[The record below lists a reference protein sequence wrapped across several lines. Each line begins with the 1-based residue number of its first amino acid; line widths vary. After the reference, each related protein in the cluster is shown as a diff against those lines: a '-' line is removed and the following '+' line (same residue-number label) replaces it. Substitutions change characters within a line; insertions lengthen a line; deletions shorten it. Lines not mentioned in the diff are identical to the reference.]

1 MIPMIPMIPMIRA
14 FLQRLKLLAWGP
26 PASEV
31 DEELSFHIEQS
42 VACNMAAGMSADQ
55 ARRRA
60 LVEFGGRAR
69 AREQCHQA
77 RPGWWLGSLARDFRF
92 AARLLIKSP
101 GYTATSVVTL
111 TLAIGANTAIF
122 GLIYALLL
130 RNLPVDR
137 PDQIAEIKLQL
148 VSPASGPEPPSAELA
163 GRIFDAVAA
172 GQHVFSQ
179 MCAWRAVELSL
190 RESAGTRPV
199 YAAMLSGGCFKML
212 GLHPALGRLFTDA
225 DDQPGGG
232 REGYPVV
239 LAYDYWRTHLGADPA
254 IVGRV
259 LDFEGTKG
267 VVVGVLRPGFESV
280 NVGDRPRIYVASEM
294 TSKEERH
301 GFGGL
306 YFVLARLKDGGSFAG
321 AQAEISAVFNAWMI
335 AEKHSF
341 FTFSQGK
348 LESAKQAHLLA
359 VPGRTGMSYMRSAY
373 ERPLYLVEGMVG
385 LSLIVACAYLAML
398 AATRGL
404 SRRKELAVRIALGA
418 SRTRVAGQ
426 LCAESVLVALAGS
439 LLGMLFAWAAG
450 KAIVAM
456 LNQGNSGAPLE
467 LHLAPDGIV
476 LAFTLGLSVFTVLL
490 FGVGPAWRATRLDP
504 ATDIKEAGLSQ
515 MPPKQGP
522 LGRWLVP
529 VQIGFSL
536 VIVAMAALMGTT
548 MSRLMAIDPGF
559 RASGLFF
566 VSADFRERAEAA
578 AKATKSANK
587 AEGNDADK
595 RKIPTALYAAL
606 LERIRNAPGIEAAS
620 IAQSYQMSGGD
631 LYIVSASSILPSGQ
645 VRKDDSLIDLS
656 VSPGYFKTLGIP
668 VLGGRDFS
676 SGAHEGAPH
685 VCILSRSAAEYFFP
699 HQNAVGK
706 MLTQK
711 SAGKDTSIQVVG
723 VVGDTLYNG
732 LRDSAPRLIY
742 LPYLSAAGWDPRVQ
756 IAVRASDRASGIAAV
771 RAAFGE
777 LAPDVGLDE
786 PVMMSDLVSGSVGR
800 ERLVAVLAGFFAV
813 LTLTL
818 TAIGIYGLMSY
829 GVLRRRKEIGIRMAL
844 GASRASVARLV
855 VDQAMWLVLPGLALG
870 AIGIWA
876 GTRLLGTL
884 LFGVKPLDPW
894 MSAAS
899 FALLLGCALAACA
912 IPAWR
917 ASSVDP
923 LESLRLD

>member
-1 MIPMIPMIPMIRA
+1 MIPMIRA
-14 FLQRLKLLAWGP
+14 FLQRLKLLVWGP

-92 AARLLIKSP
+92 AARLLVKSP
-101 GYTATSVVTL
+101 GYAVTSVVTL

-130 RNLPVDR
+130 RSLPVER
-137 PDQIAEIKLQL
+137 PDRIAEIKLQL
-148 VSPASGPEPPSAELA
+148 VSPTSGPAAPSAALA
-163 GRIFDAVAA
+163 GRIFDRVAA
-172 GQHVFSQ
+172 GQHAFSQ
-179 MCAWRAVELSL
+179 MCAWRAADLNL

-199 YAAMLSGGCFKML
+199 HAAMLSGGCFQML
-212 GLHPALGRLFTDA
+212 GLHPALGRLFTAA

-294 TSKEERH
+294 TSNEERH
-301 GFGGL
+301 GFGGI
-306 YFVLARLKDGGSFAG
+306 YFVLARLKDEESLAR
-321 AQAEISAVFNAWMI
+321 AQAEIEALFNAWMI
-335 AEKHSF
+335 AEKPSF
-341 FTFSQGK
+341 FTFSEGK
-348 LESAKQAHLLA
+348 LENSKQAHLLA
-359 VPGRTGMSYMRSAY
+359 VPGRTGLSYMRSAY

-385 LSLIVACAYLAML
+385 LSLVVACAYLAML

-404 SRRKELAVRIALGA
+404 SRRRELAVRIALGA
-418 SRTRVAGQ
+418 SRARVAGQ
-426 LCAESVLVALAGS
+426 LCAESVLVAGTGS

-450 KAIVAM
+450 KSIVAM
-456 LNQGNSGAPLE
+456 LNQGHSGAPLE

-504 ATDIKEAGLSQ
+504 ATDIKEGGLSQ

-559 RASGLFF
+559 RSSGLFF
-566 VSADFRERAEAA
+566 VSADFTGRVEAA
-578 AKATKSANK
+578 RKATSSAPK
-587 AEGNDADK
+587 PEGNEADTPE
-595 RKIPTALYAAL
+595 IPSALYAAL
-606 LERIRNAPGIEAAS
+606 LERIRNAPGVEAAS
-620 IAQSYQMSGGD
+620 IAQSYQMSGA
-631 LYIVSASSILPSGQ
+631 LYLMSASAILASGE
-645 VRKDDSLIDLS
+645 VRRDDSLMDLS
-656 VSPGYFKTLGIP
+656 VSPDYFKTLGIP

-676 SGAHEGAPH
+676 PGVHQGAPQ

-711 SAGKDTSIQVVG
+711 SAGRDTRREVVG
-723 VVGDTLYNG
+723 VVGDTLYTG

-742 LPYLSAAGWDPRVQ
+742 LPYLSGAGWNPQGQ

-800 ERLVAVLAGFFAV
+800 ERLVAVLAGFFAL

-818 TAIGIYGLMSY
+818 TAIGIFGLMSY
-829 GVLRRRKEIGIRMAL
+829 RVLRRQKEIGIRMAL

>member
-1 MIPMIPMIPMIRA
+1 MIPLIRA
-14 FLQRLKLLAWGP
+14 FILRLKLLVWGP

-31 DEELSFHIEQS
+31 DEEVSFHIEQS
-42 VACNMAAGMSADQ
+42 AARNRAAGMTGEQ
-55 ARRRA
+55 ARRQA

-77 RPGWWLGSLARDFRF
+77 RPGWWLGSLAKDFRF
-92 AARLLIKSP
+92 AARLLVKSP
-101 GYTATSVVTL
+101 GYTVTSVVTL

-122 GLIYALLL
+122 GLIDALLL
-130 RNLPVDR
+130 RSLPVERADR
-137 PDQIAEIKLQL
+137 IAEIKLQL
-148 VSPASGPEPPSAELA
+148 VSPTTGPAAPSAELA

-179 MCAWRAVELSL
+179 MCAWRAAELNL

-199 YAAMLSGGCFKML
+199 HAAMLSGGCFKML
-212 GLHPALGRLFTDA
+212 GLDPALGRLFTEA
-225 DDQPGGG
+225 DDRPGGG

-280 NVGDRPRIYVASEM
+280 NVGDRPWIYVASEM
-294 TSKEERH
+294 SGKEERH
-301 GFGGL
+301 GFGGV
-306 YFVLARLKDGGSFAG
+306 YFVLARLKDEGSFAG
-321 AQAEISAVFNAWMI
+321 AQAEIEALFNAWI
-335 AEKHSF
+335 VAEKPSL

-348 LESAKQAHLLA
+348 LEKARQAHLVA
-359 VPGRTGMSYMRSAY
+359 VPGRTGLSYMRSAY

-385 LSLIVACAYLAML
+385 LSLVVACAYLAML

-404 SRRKELAVRIALGA
+404 SRRRELAVRIALGA

-439 LLGMLFAWAAG
+439 LLGLLFAWAAG
-450 KAIVAM
+450 KAIMAM
-456 LNQGNSGAPLE
+456 LNQGHYGAPLE

-476 LAFTLGLSVFTVLL
+476 LAFTLGLSVLTVLV

-504 ATDIKEAGLSQ
+504 VTDIKEGGLSAT
-515 MPPKQGP
+515 PRRRGR
-522 LGRWLVP
+522 LGMWLVP

-536 VIVAMAALMGTT
+536 VIVAMAALMRTT

-559 RASGLFF
+559 RSSGLFF
-566 VSADFRERAEAA
+566 VSADFTERVEAA
-578 AKATKSANK
+578 AKASGGANR
-587 AEGNDADK
+587 AQGHDADK
-595 RKIPTALYAAL
+595 REIPTALYAAL
-606 LERIRNAPGIEAAS
+606 LERIRNAPGVEAAS
-620 IAQSYQMSGGD
+620 IAATYQMSGA
-631 LYIVSASSILPSGQ
+631 LYVLSASSILPSGQ
-645 VRKDDSLIDLS
+645 MRKDDSLMDLS

-668 VLGGRDFS
+668 LLGGRDFS
-676 SGAHEGAPH
+676 SAVQQGAPQ

-706 MLTQK
+706 MLAQK
-711 SAGKDTSIQVVG
+711 SAGKDTSRQVVG

-732 LRDSAPRLIY
+732 LRDAAPRLIY
-742 LPYLSAAGWDPRVQ
+742 LPYLSGAGWDPRGQ
-756 IAVRASDRASGIAAV
+756 IAVRASDRASGLAAV
-771 RAAFGE
+771 PAAFGE
-777 LAPDVGLDE
+777 LAPDVPLGE

-800 ERLVAVLAGFFAV
+800 ERLMAVLAGFFAV

-829 GVLRRRKEIGIRMAL
+829 GVRRRQKEIGIRIAL

-855 VDQAMWLVLPGLALG
+855 VDEAMWLVLPGLALG

-876 GTRLLGTL
+876 GTRLLGAL

-894 MSAAS
+894 RSAAS

-912 IPAWR
+912 IPARR

-923 LESLRLD
+923 LESLRLE